1 MLVALAP
8 LQKEYG
14 IDRLVI
20 STYQSITGTGVA
32 AVRQLENEYENKQ
45 GEMAYPYPIH
55 RNALPHCDVFQDN
68 GYTKEE
74 MKLVKETQKIL
85 EDDQI
90 RVTAA
95 QSVFQWLGGTVNQ

>member
-1 MLVALAP
+1 MPEINAHLSLQKIKLLPTQIVQPFKCWLRWP

-45 GEMAYPYPIH
+45 GEMALSYSPQ
-55 RNALPHCDVFQDN
+55 RSTAL
-68 GYTKEE
+68 
-74 MKLVKETQKIL
+74 
-85 EDDQI
+85 
-90 RVTAA
+90 
-95 QSVFQWLGGTVNQ
+95 